1 MNKQILMKITF
12 ILLLLSYLLFNC
24 SIVNATGGS
33 NTLKKAEEQL
43 NSWQTIGQSGQGDI
57 DMENVVNP
65 IVDITQILIT
75 LGAGV
80 LVAVTTY
87 MGIRYLISS
96 PEEQAKLKTQLI
108 GLVVSG
114 VVIFGAYY
122 IWKIILQLASE
133 F

>member
-1 MNKQILMKITF
+1 MNKQIIMKITF

-33 NTLKKAEEQL
+33 NTLKQAEEQL
-43 NSWQTIGQSGQGDI
+43 NSWQRIGQSGQGDVNM
-57 DMENVVNP
+57 DDVVNP

>member
-1 MNKQILMKITF
+1 MNKQIIMKITF

-43 NSWQTIGQSGQGDI
+43 DSWQTIGQSGQGDI

-108 GLVVSG
+108 GIVVSG

-122 IWKIILQLASE
+122 IWKIVLQLASE

>member
-108 GLVVSG
+108 GIVVSG

>member
-1 MNKQILMKITF
+1 MNKQIIMKITF

-108 GLVVSG
+108 GIVVSG

>member
-1 MNKQILMKITF
+1 MK
-12 ILLLLSYLLFNC
+12 Y
-24 SIVNATGGS
+24 
-33 NTLKKAEEQL
+33 
-43 NSWQTIGQSGQGDI
+43 
-57 DMENVVNP
+57 
-65 IVDITQILIT
+65 ITQILIT

-122 IWKIILQLASE
+122 IWKIVLQLASE